1 MPKTKKRSGICS
13 TCKNA
18 ATCVYLAGARQP
30 VLQCE
35 EFDPGEVS
43 RTRKT
48 PKAFPPKGPS
58 PASQADG
65 EPPIEL
71 MGLCVDCENRHACT
85 YLKPEGG
92 VWHCEEYR

>member
-1 MPKTKKRSGICS
+1 MSENAEYSGICS

-35 EFDPGEVS
+35 EFESCEVS
-43 RTRKT
+43 PTGKT
-48 PKAFPPKGPS
+48 PKAFPPKGPA

-65 EPPIEL
+65 RASVEL
-71 MGLCVDCENRHACT
+71 MGLCVDCENRHTCT
-85 YLKPEGG
+85 FYKPEGG